1 MDSNYHEAKFLT
13 KAQQENLL
21 TACKNLKYR
30 LIILLMLDCGLRV
43 TEVVSLKIKH
53 FNFLQNYV
61 EVDSL
66 KKQKK
71 TEVRRVHLTQRLL
84 DTIANYL
91 HTLKNYTSECYI
103 FPAVSS
109 QNLSGHLSRKQVWR
123 KVKKLTGNAVYPHI
137 LRHTFASRIVNE
149 GNELRTAQKLLGHSS
164 SKTTEIYTHITE
176 EQGRVAIAS
185 IERESLL
192 QRWQRRFFPRK
203 TIPLMPVEHGITKFH
218 VGRKKEI
225 TQLRD
230 LAGKKVNTIIFGP
243 QGIGKTHILD
253 NFQADNIL
261 RIDDMH
267 RPKTILGGMLLELFN
282 GDKEAIADAL
292 FKDQEIDKI
301 ITRESAKRLVE
312 LLMQV
317 TQPLEYTLIIDDVG
331 TITKSGVGVL
341 EKLNKHFHIICAA
354 RKLKIDYGTFLS
366 NFQRIELKPLSRPE
380 SLQLIQKTS
389 RPFRQRIENYE
400 AYKNH
405 IFENTNG
412 NPLSIIEMTQRYQKE
427 PDITLE
433 IIKDIRH
440 TTALNEIDMSLPIV
454 IFLSSLMVL
463 RYVGGEVGEDAGA
476 FRLIGGG
483 FLVFALFARNLFR
496 AGRRKFV

>member
-13 KAQQENLL
+13 KKQQDNLL
-21 TACKNLKYR
+21 AACKNLKYR

-43 TEVVSLKIKH
+43 TEVVSLRIKN

-61 EVDSL
+61 EIDSL
-66 KKQKK
+66 KKRKK
-71 TEVRRVHLTQRLL
+71 PVVRRVHLTQRLL
-84 DTIANYL
+84 DTVANYL
-91 HTLKNYTSECYI
+91 HTLKNYTSESYI
-103 FPAVSS
+103 FPAVSK
-109 QNLSGHLSRKQVWR
+109 QNQKGYLSRKQVWR
-123 KVKKLTGNAVYPHI
+123 KIKKLTGNAVYPHI
-137 LRHTFASRIVNE
+137 LRHTFASRVVNE

-185 IERESLL
+185 IEQESLTE
-192 QRWQRRFFPRK
+192 RWRRRFFPRK
-203 TIPLMPVEHGITKFH
+203 PIPLMPVEHGLTKFH
-218 VGRKKEI
+218 VGRKNEV

-230 LAGKKVNTIIFGP
+230 LARKKVNTIIFGP

-267 RPKTILGGMLLELFN
+267 RPKTILGGLLLELFN
-282 GDKEAIADAL
+282 GDKEAIGEAL
-292 FKDQEIDKI
+292 FKDQDIHKI
-301 ITRESAKRLVE
+301 ITRDSAKRLVE
-312 LLMQV
+312 LLIQI
-317 TQPLEYTLIIDDVG
+317 TKPLEYTIIIDDVG
-331 TITKSGVGVL
+331 TVTKGGVGVL
-341 EKLNKHFHIICAA
+341 EKINNHFHIICAA
-354 RKLKIDYGTFLS
+354 RQLKVDYGTFLS
-366 NFQRIELKPLSRPE
+366 NFQRIELKPLSRTE
-380 SLQLIQKTS
+380 SLELIQKVS
-389 RPFRQRIENYE
+389 QPFIRRIEDYE

-433 IIKDIRH
+433 VIKDIRH
-440 TTALNEIDMSLPIV
+440 TTALHEIDMSLPIV
-454 IFLSSLMVL
+454 VFLSSLMVL

-496 AGRRKFV
+496 MGRRKFV